1 MIVLPIKKTTY
12 HTQKNEFVRFAK
24 IGLLSLEHF
33 LDPTIQIL
41 VICPK
46 DQLSE
51 AKQIIKSDILTIQF
65 MADEDLLSINT
76 NGWTKQMLIKLLV
89 ANFIN
94 EPYYLVLDADCI
106 LTKPLCINDF
116 FFNGRLIG
124 CKEIWQDS
132 DKKYYAVS
140 NRWWKN
146 SNSFLNP
153 FMVEIEKN
161 VNHMS
166 VTPEI
171 LITSQVLELMD
182 KLQGRHKD
190 WLNAF
195 VQFGATE
202 YCTYWIHL
210 MEEGKTC
217 LYDLSNDAP
226 SLWKMDLTTSW
237 LYNDSSSTLIQTM
250 INAFNAKEYFTVVQ
264 SHTNVDIE
272 ELSKIIK
279 DYLIPVFEV

>member
-1 MIVLPIKKTTY
+1 
-12 HTQKNEFVRFAK
+12 
-24 IGLLSLEHF
+24 
-33 LDPTIQIL
+33 
-41 VICPK
+41 
-46 DQLSE
+46 
-51 AKQIIKSDILTIQF
+51 
-65 MADEDLLSINT
+65 MADEDLLSVNT

-89 ANFIN
+89 SNLIK
-94 EPYYLVLDADCI
+94 EPHYLVLDADCI
-106 LTKPLCINDF
+106 LTKPLCMKDF
-116 FFNGRLIG
+116 FFNGKLIG
-124 CKEIWQDS
+124 CKEMWHEIDT
-132 DKKYYAVS
+132 KYYAVS
-140 NRWWKN
+140 NLWWKN
-146 SNSFLNP
+146 SKLFLNP

-161 VNHMS
+161 VNYMS

-182 KLQGRHKD
+182 KLKGRHKD

-210 MEEGKTC
+210 MEEGKTH

-226 SLWKMDLTTSW
+226 SLWKMDLTSSW
-237 LYNDSSSTLIQTM
+237 LYNYSDLSLIQT
-250 INAFNAKEYFTVVQ
+250 IQNAFNSKEYFTVVQ

-279 DYLIPVFEV
+279 YHLVSTIA